1 MASSGNIL
9 KTTLLRAREIAR
21 VTVGP
26 QGRDSAAS
34 LTFQHYRRACVE
46 MSFAASRCRA
56 RLLRNDR
63 DRSHLSARTWTGA
76 SNTSFS
82 RTSRDRRRGAS
93 WYRAPPKIELHDLI
107 FRSTVLSA
115 SLPRFQP
122 CASNG
127 RLRRDEGL
135 STSLNSLLSTKRRR
149 WRSESSP
156 LAPLDRGC
164 VEWQPASQTRP
175 SLGFGRRRFLK

>member
-1 MASSGNIL
+1 MQGNGL
-9 KTTLLRAREIAR
+9 EKEPWAHLPLLALFRAYSHCFETREEQMSLRLPCKIFR
-21 VTVGP
+21 
-26 QGRDSAAS
+26 AAGWLS
-34 LTFQHYRRACVE
+34 VI
-46 MSFAASRCRA
+46 
-56 RLLRNDR
+56 
-63 DRSHLSARTWTGA
+63 RST
-76 SNTSFS
+76 
-82 RTSRDRRRGAS
+82 
-93 WYRAPPKIELHDLI
+93 ELI
-107 FRSTVLSA
+107 FRSTVISSPLSH
-115 SLPRFQP
+115 FQP

-175 SLGFGRRRFLK
+175 HLGFGPPILDEAKPVALFCFFSSPEGQLPRRGILIIGAGPRASHKGHSADSV

>member
-1 MASSGNIL
+1 MCEHGL
-9 KTTLLRAREIAR
+9 E
-21 VTVGP
+21 P
-26 QGRDSAAS
+26 QAP
-34 LTFQHYRRACVE
+34 Y
-46 MSFAASRCRA
+46 FA
-56 RLLRNDR
+56 
-63 DRSHLSARTWTGA
+63 
-76 SNTSFS
+76 

-93 WYRAPPKIELHDLI
+93 WYRAPPKIKLIDLI

-115 SLPRFQP
+115 SIPRFLA
-122 CASNG
+122 CASSG

-164 VEWQPASQTRP
+164 VEWQPASQARP
-175 SLGFGRRRFLK
+175 SLGFGRRRFLKQKPVALFCFFSSPEGQLPRRGILIIGAGPKSRSQVHMRQGHCP